1 MKQQQTNDGILLLN
15 DKKIID
21 RKHDQIQKKIAQE
34 IYDTQTK
41 VKQFFMFKI
50 EKNQK
55 RLMDRVQAAKVIN
68 ADEIKKLQVFF

>member
-1 MKQQQTNDGILLLN
+1 MKQQQTNDGILMLN

>member
-1 MKQQQTNDGILLLN
+1 MKQQQTNDGILMLN

-41 VKQFFMFKI
+41 VRQFFMFKI